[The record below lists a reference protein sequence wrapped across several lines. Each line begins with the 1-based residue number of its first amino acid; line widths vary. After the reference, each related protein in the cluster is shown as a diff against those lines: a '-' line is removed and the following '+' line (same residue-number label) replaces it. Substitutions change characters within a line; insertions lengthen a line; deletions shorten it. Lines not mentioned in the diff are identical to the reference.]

1 MNFMLAM
8 YRVAPEATR
17 AIACWN
23 FAAPSALQ
31 GLHVVSGAA
40 APGLIQDFH
49 YGAAAMKL
57 LEDRGT
63 PLDRQRFTWRELS
76 PKPIS
81 KLDDDA
87 FTRVRI
93 ILMNGIEHEALRF
106 QHSVARF
113 NTELR
118 LPLAKIRQVEHHQAT
133 LVNWLIGA
141 DHSPLETTIGYEQT
155 AIEVTAAMALREPDP
170 YVAQTLRFGLLEDFD
185 HLYRYSALLDRLE
198 GKDANNIT
206 QSYTDIVPG
215 RPTRVHHRIAEDNLR
230 RPVVTRAS
238 HPLTKLHALTITAGE
253 QQTHNYYMNIG
264 PLFADPLARQLYAEI
279 ASIEEQHVTQYESLL
294 DPEQSFLEQWLMHE
308 AMEVYNYFSCAKQ
321 ESNSRIKG
329 IWERMLD
336 YEQGHLHAVAELFKQ
351 AGRDPLEVLP
361 QTLPEPLPYESQR
374 EFVRSV
380 LMKEVDMRSRLTEY
394 VDSKDESLATR
405 SYRDAVNAAGSP
417 SEAVAAG
424 YHYQPGTELSR
435 EVPPV
440 AA

>member
-1 MNFMLAM
+1 
-8 YRVAPEATR
+8 
-17 AIACWN
+17 
-23 FAAPSALQ
+23 
-31 GLHVVSGAA
+31 
-40 APGLIQDFH
+40 
-49 YGAAAMKL
+49 
-57 LEDRGT
+57 
-63 PLDRQRFTWRELS
+63 
-76 PKPIS
+76 
-81 KLDDDA
+81 
-87 FTRVRI
+87 
-93 ILMNGIEHEALRF
+93 
-106 QHSVARF
+106 
-113 NTELR
+113 
-118 LPLAKIRQVEHHQAT
+118 
-133 LVNWLIGA
+133 
-141 DHSPLETTIGYEQT
+141 
-155 AIEVTAAMALREPDP
+155 MALREPDP

-185 HLYRYSALLDRLE
+185 HLYRYAALLDRLE

-230 RPVVTRAS
+230 EPVVTLAS

-294 DPEQSFLEQWLMHE
+294 DPEQTFLEQWLLHE

-351 AGRDPLEVLP
+351 AGRDPFEVLP

-374 EFVRSV
+374 AFVRGV
-380 LMKEVDMRSRLTEY
+380 LTEEVDLRSRGTEY
-394 VDSKDESLATR
+394 VGIAEESRATQA
-405 SYRDAVNAAGSP
+405 YRERVNADGSP

-424 YHYQPGTELSR
+424 YHWQPGTELSR
-435 EVPPV
+435 QAPQI